1 MYPETLEFEKG
12 RIYYEDR
19 DCFTAASTHLVHAYM
34 HGNYRCKMHA
44 HQFYEMN
51 IISSGEGRH
60 YIGDTHVPAR
70 VGDVFIIPP
79 EVNHGY
85 YAEEALDVCH
95 LLLRADFMNSY
106 RAELSHLP
114 AFALLFDIEPQ
125 IRRTSGRGY
134 NLHVERAELVGLLR
148 EFTSIVEAEKEGEYT
163 YENVLTL
170 AFIGN
175 MGRLLRK
182 NLQGE
187 SMPVQAGELLRVM
200 EYIQANVGG
209 KMTLETLAAIANMS
223 KATLN
228 RHFREVLHV
237 SPMQYVMQC
246 RLARAR
252 ELLAQGEQSK
262 TDVAHLCGFFDVAHM
277 NKYL

>member
-12 RIYYEDR
+12 IIYYEDR

-60 YIGDTHVPAR
+60 YIGDTYVPAR

-85 YAEEALDVCH
+85 YAGDALDVCH
-95 LLLRADFMNSY
+95 LLLRADFMSSY

-148 EFTSIVEAEKEGEYT
+148 EFTSIVVAEQEGEYT

-200 EYIQANVGG
+200 EYSPLSRSARKV
-209 KMTLETLAAIANMS
+209 
-223 KATLN
+223 
-228 RHFREVLHV
+228 FRSGAEIV
-237 SPMQYVMQC
+237 SLMP
-246 RLARAR
+246 
-252 ELLAQGEQSK
+252 
-262 TDVAHLCGFFDVAHM
+262 
-277 NKYL
+277 